1 MGTPS
6 SQPNPYREA
15 TKFPEIEGSWGG
27 EGLLLELLEGTDS
40 EAAVA
45 HVGVRGTLSLR
56 LGGPRT
62 AGDERI
68 YLGPRSLLLGPFPGP
83 SCPHPHSGH
92 PSSCTKVAVVPV
104 LPTPGARVGSLLPVL
119 PPASAPILDNL
130 VHSYSW
136 IAQLCVCVCVCV
148 SGVGVGLAGVG
159 LAGVWEGLGE
169 RWRIVSPT
177 PFPNF
182 KPQKPGREGA
192 YSRCRVSCRVP
203 GRAAPGWLSQSNTVL
218 LLGNSKTGERV
229 GWGPGVPHVQL
240 CIFRGV
246 LCLVPAVGIYVCVNP
261 FPMPCMTCDA
271 ADTTILCAGVLGGT
285 EGHVPVLLHPPPC
298 DPCTRL

>member
-136 IAQLCVCVCVCV
+136 IAQLCVCVCVCFGGGGGFGW
-148 SGVGVGLAGVG
+148 SGSGRGLGRARGKMEDSISYP
-159 LAGVWEGLGE
+159 LPQLQATEAWEGGCLLSLPST
-169 RWRIVSPT
+169 RT
-177 PFPNF
+177 HQFP
-182 KPQKPGREGA
+182 A
-192 YSRCRVSCRVP
+192 
-203 GRAAPGWLSQSNTVL
+203 
-218 LLGNSKTGERV
+218 
-229 GWGPGVPHVQL
+229 
-240 CIFRGV
+240 
-246 LCLVPAVGIYVCVNP
+246 CLQQGQTA
-261 FPMPCMTCDA
+261 
-271 ADTTILCAGVLGGT
+271 
-285 EGHVPVLLHPPPC
+285 
-298 DPCTRL
+298 

>member
-136 IAQLCVCVCVCV
+136 IAQLCVCVCVCFGGGGGFGWSGSGRGLGRARGKMEDSISYPLPQLQATEAWEGGCLAEQPQGGSLKAIQFSCWGTARQGRGLGGDLGFPMYSCV
-148 SGVGVGLAGVG
+148 YSGVFS
-159 LAGVWEGLGE
+159 VWYPL
-169 RWRIVSPT
+169 WASM
-177 PFPNF
+177 
-182 KPQKPGREGA
+182 
-192 YSRCRVSCRVP
+192 
-203 GRAAPGWLSQSNTVL
+203 
-218 LLGNSKTGERV
+218 
-229 GWGPGVPHVQL
+229 
-240 CIFRGV
+240 
-246 LCLVPAVGIYVCVNP
+246 CV
-261 FPMPCMTCDA
+261 
-271 ADTTILCAGVLGGT
+271 
-285 EGHVPVLLHPPPC
+285 
-298 DPCTRL
+298 

>member
-192 YSRCRVSCRVP
+192 YSRCRVSCRCAKIGVG
-203 GRAAPGWLSQSNTVL
+203 GRGGCLAEQPQGGSLKAIQFSCWGTARQGRG
-218 LLGNSKTGERV
+218 LGGDL
-229 GWGPGVPHVQL
+229 G
-240 CIFRGV
+240 
-246 LCLVPAVGIYVCVNP
+246 
-261 FPMPCMTCDA
+261 FPMYSCVYS
-271 ADTTILCAGVLGGT
+271 GVFSVWYPLWASMC
-285 EGHVPVLLHPPPC
+285 V
-298 DPCTRL
+298 

>member
-192 YSRCRVSCRVP
+192 YSRCRVSCR
-203 GRAAPGWLSQSNTVL
+203 
-218 LLGNSKTGERV
+218 
-229 GWGPGVPHVQL
+229 
-240 CIFRGV
+240 
-246 LCLVPAVGIYVCVNP
+246 
-261 FPMPCMTCDA
+261 
-271 ADTTILCAGVLGGT
+271 CATQV
-285 EGHVPVLLHPPPC
+285 
-298 DPCTRL
+298 